1 MAVQR
6 RRWALALHGGQREIP
21 AGEHELTRSG
31 CTAALELGQG
41 ILERGGSA
49 LDAVEAVL
57 RLMED
62 DPVFNAGT
70 GSARNADGEVEM
82 DAAVMDGAALDIGG
96 VAAIRGVRHPVS
108 VARLLLREKPVLLV
122 AEGAR
127 RFAEA
132 RGAEMGEADGK
143 GGPGCDT
150 IGCVAFDADGSIAAA
165 TSTGGLDG
173 SMPGRVGD
181 SPLAGCGF
189 YADNGSGGVAL
200 SGFGEDIAR
209 GMLAARVIYLLEAG
223 EAPEAA
229 AEAAIRRIAAL
240 DSQAGAVVVD
250 RLGRI
255 GWDHNG
261 VNFAVGLAAEG
272 AAPRVHL
279 SKAEERER
287 RHA

>member
-1 MAVQR
+1 MMER

-21 AGEHELTRSG
+21 AGEHEASRRG
-31 CTAALELGQG
+31 CTAALAAGTA
-41 ILERGGSA
+41 ILEGGGSA
-49 LDAVEAVL
+49 LEAVEAVL

-82 DAAVMDGAALDIGG
+82 DAAVMDGATLDLGG
-96 VAAIRGVRHPVS
+96 VAAIRGVLHPVS

-132 RGAEMGEADGK
+132 RGAELGEVAGK
-143 GGPGCDT
+143 PGTGCDT
-150 IGCVAFDADGSIAAA
+150 IGCVALDAAGHIAAA

-181 SPLAGCGF
+181 SPLAGCGL
-189 YADNGSGGVAL
+189 YADDGSGGVAF
-200 SGFGEDIAR
+200 SGFGEEIAR
-209 GMLAARVIYLLEAG
+209 GMLAARVIHLLEAG

-240 DSQAGAVVVD
+240 RSEAGGIVVD
-250 RLGRI
+250 RFGRI
-255 GWDHNG
+255 GWAHNG
-261 VNFAVGLAAEG
+261 ANFAVGLAAEG
-272 AAPRVHL
+272 ASPRVHL
-279 SKAEERER
+279 SKAEEEER